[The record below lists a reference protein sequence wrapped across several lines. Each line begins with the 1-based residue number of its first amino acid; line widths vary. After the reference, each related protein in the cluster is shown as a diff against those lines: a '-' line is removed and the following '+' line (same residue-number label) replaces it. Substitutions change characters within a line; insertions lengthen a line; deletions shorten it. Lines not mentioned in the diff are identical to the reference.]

1 MKRRGYITEQ
11 IADIDNLRLAFWKA
25 QKGKSMN
32 PEVVLFRENQ
42 DARLLEIRERLLDG
56 SCRFGSYHY
65 FTIHDPKKRIICA
78 APFAERV
85 VHHAVMN
92 ICAIDFDNRQIPY
105 SYACRKNRGTFA
117 AVEQAA
123 VYQKKY
129 QWFLKLDVR
138 KYFDSIDH
146 EILFEK
152 LQGMYKDKHLLN
164 LFRKIIDSYHAGD
177 GTGVPIGN
185 LTSQYFANHYLSF
198 ADRQAVE
205 QLRIPAYVRY
215 MDDMLLWANDKSE
228 LLEKGKQFTRFIR
241 EHLKMELKPFVYNK
255 VEHGLPALGFLLY
268 PNRIRLNKR
277 SRQRFSTKLRR
288 NYTLLTQGEISES
301 EFGNRALSLY
311 GFIGHADSKG
321 LAKHILQKIGTD
333 IESSNRVN
341 RGGSW
346 NNDAGNCRVANR
358 NNNSPGNS
366 NNNLGFRL
374 ACSSKQ
380 EHDFEQMSVPS
391 PDTGKNGA
399 VLSG

>member
-1 MKRRGYITEQ
+1 MKRKGYIIEQ

-25 QKGKSMN
+25 QKGKSMKQ
-32 PEVVLFRENQ
+32 EIVLFRENL
-42 DARLLEIRERLLDG
+42 DARLLQIREQLLD
-56 SCRFGSYHY
+56 SSYRFGAYHY
-65 FTIHDPKKRIICA
+65 FTIYDPKKRIICA
-78 APFAERV
+78 APFDERV
-85 VHHAVMN
+85 VHHAIMN
-92 ICAIDFDNRQIPY
+92 ICAIDFDKRQIPY

-123 VYQKKY
+123 FYQKKY

-152 LQGMYKDKHLLN
+152 LQGIYKDRHLLS

-177 GTGVPIGN
+177 NTGVPIGN

-198 ADRQAVE
+198 ADRHAVE
-205 QLRIPAYVRY
+205 QLRIPAYLRY
-215 MDDMLLWANDKSE
+215 MDDMLLWANDKNE
-228 LLEKGKQFTRFIR
+228 LLEKGKQFTRFIH
-241 EHLKMELKPFVYNK
+241 EHLKLELKPFVYNK

-268 PNRIRLNKR
+268 PDRIRLNRR
-277 SRQRFSTKLRR
+277 SRQRFSTKLRQ
-288 NYTLLTQGEISES
+288 NYTLLEHGEISES
-301 EFGNRALSLY
+301 EFGNRTLSLY
-311 GFIGHADSKG
+311 GFINHAGSKG
-321 LAKHILQKIGTD
+321 LAKYIMQKIGTD

-346 NNDAGNCRVANR
+346 NNNAGNCRVANR

-391 PDTGKNGA
+391 PETGKNEP